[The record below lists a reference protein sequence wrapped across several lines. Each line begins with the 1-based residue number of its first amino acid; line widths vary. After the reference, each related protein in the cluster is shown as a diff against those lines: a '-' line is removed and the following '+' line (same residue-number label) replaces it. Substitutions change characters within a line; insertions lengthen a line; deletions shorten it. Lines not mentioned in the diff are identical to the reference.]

1 MNNGR
6 SFPVVSEKS
15 KKAVTHLTV
24 LTVFK
29 SCLQQNQS
37 IRKITAFAAVPAEK
51 DECLSALRWRCAW
64 QKVKS

>member
-51 DECLSALRWRCAW
+51 DEC
-64 QKVKS
+64 